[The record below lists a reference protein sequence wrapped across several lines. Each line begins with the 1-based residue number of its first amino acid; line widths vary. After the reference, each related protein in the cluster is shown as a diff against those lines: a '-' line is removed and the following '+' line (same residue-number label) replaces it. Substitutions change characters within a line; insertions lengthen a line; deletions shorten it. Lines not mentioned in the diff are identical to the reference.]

1 MEAKTSLMERLGTV
15 NDKLLSLEQRIS
27 RGEELPVSETIDE
40 ATALVEEILRAFL
53 DDEGREYDPDDRILE
68 LWKRLV
74 KGEPTLNTIRDNC
87 RELVYYR
94 NCLDMQREGRPAA
107 PPRQDGGAHGPTH
120 LPVYA
125 QPRRAARHVAGGLT
139 CQ

>member
-27 RGEELPVSETIDE
+27 RGEELPVSETLDE
-40 ATALVEEILRAFL
+40 ATVLVEEILRAFL
-53 DDEGREYDPDDRILE
+53 DDEGREYSPDDHILE

-74 KGEPTLNTIRDNC
+74 KGEPALNTIRDNC

-94 NCLDMQREGRPAA
+94 NCLDMQREDALPPHPARMA
-107 PPRQDGGAHGPTH
+107 VRT
-120 LPVYA
+120 
-125 QPRRAARHVAGGLT
+125 ARHIYLYMRSRAEQRGML
-139 CQ
+139 QED